1 MVEDKHGNEI
11 RTPDSN
17 AYSDPTYNVLQ
28 LVNASVKRIDDIRDL
43 ETKANRKEKKS
54 IRRELKLHVKY
65 GEKLSRAE
73 SNRIDA
79 IRQVD
84 VAAAQTERDGA
95 GQRALVLANQ
105 LTTSAETLRA
115 LVASTAATIAAQ
127 MQQTNTQFA
136 ERITQLEKAQYEKT
150 GLAGVPPEILIRL
163 TALEKV
169 GNTNTGKDTG
179 QEFSSLRLIMIIG
192 LVVSMVGMLMGAYK
206 IISG

>member
-17 AYSDPTYNVLQ
+17 EYSDPTYNVLQ
-28 LVNASVKRIDDIRDL
+28 LVNAAVKRIDDIRDL
-43 ETKANRKEKKS
+43 VSKSNKREKKAL
-54 IRRELKLHVKY
+54 RRELKLHVKY
-65 GEKLSRAE
+65 GEKLSMAE

-115 LVASTAATIAAQ
+115 LVSSTAATIAAQ

-150 GLAGVPPEILIRL
+150 GLAGVPRY
-163 TALEKV
+163 A
-169 GNTNTGKDTG
+169 
-179 QEFSSLRLIMIIG
+179 
-192 LVVSMVGMLMGAYK
+192 
-206 IISG
+206 